1 MMGLYLGLML
11 FVHVPSWSWTEPGRW
26 AEQCTPK
33 VCTPPSCTQQNCT
46 RLWQPPT
53 TYTTHC
59 DKSGDLTPACSA
71 TRFVDEHLLGWS
83 HMYRTGRFACE
94 RAPQPQA
101 AGSDWLALRARAAST
116 DARLPSRCRLR
127 VDTQHRTGARLAR
140 PRAHSTTAP
149 THTPTAQIS
158 RRRGVEHSSIRK
170 ALWPPFPRCASRSLG
185 CILASS
191 LCTSRITRRASSTG
205 LCCRPCSWRW
215 DSPYSEST
223 PVMAC
228 LFARLHVLP
237 ACLAMPRRS
246 G

>member
-94 RAPQPQA
+94 RAPPRLSHWQLGVT
-101 AGSDWLALRARAAST
+101 GSLCAPVPRRLTHAYHLAVAC
-116 DARLPSRCRLR
+116 LPS
-127 VDTQHRTGARLAR
+127 H
-140 PRAHSTTAP
+140 
-149 THTPTAQIS
+149 
-158 RRRGVEHSSIRK
+158 
-170 ALWPPFPRCASRSLG
+170 
-185 CILASS
+185 
-191 LCTSRITRRASSTG
+191 
-205 LCCRPCSWRW
+205 
-215 DSPYSEST
+215 
-223 PVMAC
+223 
-228 LFARLHVLP
+228 
-237 ACLAMPRRS
+237 
-246 G
+246 